1 MIYIRSSKVGELMKK
16 IFPLVLISMLV
27 AVAVFGAGCTS
38 STNNST
44 SSSGSTLSLAGSTSV
59 QPDAQALAQAYMAN
73 NSGTTVN
80 VAGGGTAA
88 GITAVGTGT
97 AQIGDA
103 SANLTAS
110 QLKQYPNLK
119 PIPICV
125 DAIAIIVNPQNN
137 VTNLTITQV
146 RDIYTGNI
154 TNWNQVGGSNAKINV
169 VNREQGSGTRDGIQK
184 IVLKGGNFSSGGI
197 QQSST
202 GSVKSYVAGD
212 ANSIGYIATNAL
224 DNSVKALNINDVAP
238 TYNNIADGSYVIQR
252 YLLFVTNGAPTGL
265 AADFINYT
273 LSPAGQS
280 ILKGQGEVSLNDVP
294 GYVPSTMT
302 TATAATTTTAATTA
316 TPM

>member
-1 MIYIRSSKVGELMKK
+1 MKK
-16 IFPLVLISMLV
+16 ILPIVLISLLV

-44 SSSGSTLSLAGSTSV
+44 GGASGSTLNLAGSTSV

-73 NSGTTVN
+73 NSGITVN

-110 QLKQYPNLK
+110 QLAQYPNLK

-125 DAIAIIVNPQNN
+125 DAIGIIVNPQNT
-137 VTNLTITQV
+137 VTNLTLDQV
-146 RDIYTGNI
+146 RGIYNGTF

-184 IVLKGGNFSSGGI
+184 IVLKGGNFSAGGI

-212 ANSIGYIATNAL
+212 ANAIGYIATNAL

-238 TYNNIADGSYVIQR
+238 TYNNIANGSYVIQR
-252 YLLFVTNGAPTGL
+252 YLLYVTNGSPTGL

-273 LSPAGQS
+273 LSSAGQA

-294 GYVPSTMT
+294 GYVSPTMT
-302 TATAATTTTAATTA
+302 TATAATTA
-316 TPM
+316 TPT

>member
-1 MIYIRSSKVGELMKK
+1 MKK
-16 IFPLVLISMLV
+16 IFPIALISLLV

-38 STNNST
+38 ST
-44 SSSGSTLSLAGSTSV
+44 SGSTLQLAGSTSV

-97 AQIGDA
+97 AQIGTA

-110 QLKQYPNLK
+110 QLVQYPNLK

-125 DAIAIIVNPQNN
+125 DAIGIIVNPQNT
-137 VTNLTITQV
+137 VTNLTLDQV
-146 RDIYTGNI
+146 RGIYTGNI
-154 TNWNQVGGSNAKINV
+154 TNWNQVGGSNVKINV

-184 IVLKGGNFSSGGI
+184 IVLKGGNFSTGGI

-212 ANSIGYIATNAL
+212 ANAIGYVATNAL
-224 DNSVKALNINDVAP
+224 DNSVKALNINNVAP

-252 YLLFVTNGAPTGL
+252 YLLYVTNGSPTGL

-273 LSPAGQS
+273 LSPAGQA
-280 ILKGQGEVSLNDVP
+280 ILKGQGEVSLNDMP
-294 GYVPSTMT
+294 GYVSPTT
-302 TATAATTTTAATTA
+302 TATAATTA
-316 TPM
+316 TPT